1 MNYECFDVDL
11 QNHIAH
17 VSLSRP
23 EKRNSMVPAFWRELP
38 ELVEQ
43 IDQSGATR
51 VIVVSS
57 SGPHFTA
64 GMDLSVFAGAAQTQG
79 TIDAARFYQTVTLL
93 QQSFSV
99 LESVRVPVL
108 VAVQGGCIGAG
119 VDMVTACDMRYA
131 TEDAFFTIQE
141 TNLAMTADVGTFPRL
156 CKLIP
161 DGLVR
166 ELSYTGRALSAQE
179 AVQCGLVNKLY
190 SNSDAMLDGVMQIAE
205 QIASKAPMTIYG
217 CKKMILHARD
227 HTVSDTLD
235 YVGLWNASFFE
246 RRDIAEAMQAN
257 QEGRAGRF
265 DALPAKPSAQDDL
278 SL

>member
-11 QNHIAH
+11 QDHIAH

-43 IDQSGATR
+43 IDQSGSTR

-131 TEDAFFTIQE
+131 TEEAFFTIQE

-179 AVQCGLVNKLY
+179 AVQFDLVNKLY
-190 SNSDAMLDGVMQIAE
+190 SDSATMLDGVMQIAE

>member
-131 TEDAFFTIQE
+131 TEEAFFTIQE

-227 HTVSDTLD
+227 HTVSDSLD